1 MHYIDDFKGS
11 TKKGLTAALDLVRRF
26 AVGNLDVVQIDIEN
40 TGASALTNLRL
51 YGRSAP
57 SAPMR
62 DITPASWTSESA
74 LLFSP
79 AAASPASLAAGA
91 SAQFGLNVTAMYE
104 IEIHAAGAG
113 AVLSI
118 AGGGF
123 KVQS

>member
-1 MHYIDDFKGS
+1 MKYINDFDGASKTGIGS
-11 TKKGLTAALDLVRRF
+11 ALNLVRRF
-26 AVGNLDVVQIDIEN
+26 NVSDLDVVQFDVEN

-104 IEIHAAGAG
+104 IEIHAAGEG

-123 KVQS
+123 RVQS